1 MNLPGIKTEYTA
13 KGNIKR
19 VIIDGTADSELVED
33 ILDMI
38 AIEAGKDDECY
49 PLEDVIAELDKKH
62 GIKR

>member
-19 VIIDGTADSELVED
+19 VIIDGTSDSELVED

-38 AIEAGKDDECY
+38 AIEAAKGDEY
-49 PLEDVIAELDKKH
+49 VPWEEVKAELNKIH
-62 GIKR
+62 GIDE